1 MNIKYKKIGDY
12 LLPNLVI
19 DTQNNKQI
27 GKYGYLRL
35 NYIKQNKKALYQTL
49 LIKNELTNHLFSVS
63 NECEEIL
70 KALMDNYVKN
80 DDRLSEK
87 NKENNQ
93 IEWVKLMNNYKL
105 IAEEVI
111 LKEIVYV

>member
-35 NYIKQNKKALYQTL
+35 TYIKQNKKALYQSL
-49 LIKNELTNHLFSVS
+49 LMKNELTNHLFSVS
-63 NECEEIL
+63 NECEERL
-70 KALMDNYVKN
+70 KTLMANYIKS
-80 DDRLSEK
+80 DDKLSEK
-87 NKENNQ
+87 NKETNQ